1 MEYYLYVQ
9 YIIIY
14 GILSVC
20 IEHIIYAILSVCTV
34 HYNLWNTICMYST
47 L

>member
-20 IEHIIYAILSVCTV
+20 VEHIILDFERKSNRSMLCVPWIALNS
-34 HYNLWNTICMYST
+34 
-47 L
+47 